1 MRGLSDRIR
10 WLARVAPIVIV
21 VVVVALFSVIQTI
34 DLVHQQV
41 PGSFAESSLA
51 ADPSTA
57 RYTLTS
63 IACALSTVLA
73 ITITLALIVVE
84 LTASR
89 YTPKLIDLFIEAK
102 ANLLLL
108 AVFISTIIYCF
119 YVANTITPDFGPR
132 FGILTCLIL
141 MTLCL
146 ASLIPYIFFVFSFL
160 APTSIISKIQARAL
174 GSLKQDPRKATPEGN
189 PKLRFSQ
196 SLEQISD
203 IAKGSLRIN
212 DTSVALSSVWSL
224 MDISASCLERKPQQP
239 QQWFNVEPGVFLGPS
254 EEYVSRIE
262 QERSWVEVKVL
273 RELQG
278 IFSSSLGG
286 SREVATAVAVS
297 ARRLGESALSAG
309 DETVVELVVKHFNTF
324 LREAIN
330 GQQKGIIYNLLAEYR
345 SLAEYLL
352 DSRPEL
358 AVRISHHLCYYA
370 SVAEAQGVEFVAETV
385 AYDLQVLNRVAYQ
398 QDCPLT
404 ADLLAAFLGLGATLR
419 SRGFSPAL
427 AGVYKMWL
435 ALGAFYL
442 SVGAELLQEQVQA
455 ALHQVEPDV
464 LAMLGEELLSVTEPE
479 FWEITDRGVNFDYLD
494 PDLRPPLREF
504 LKQLPASD

>member
-1 MRGLSDRIR
+1 MRGLSHRIR
-10 WLARVAPIVIV
+10 WLAKVAPIVIV
-21 VVVVALFSVIQTI
+21 VVVVALFSVIQTV
-34 DLVHQQV
+34 DLVRQQV
-41 PGSFAESSLA
+41 PGSFVESSLA

-108 AVFISTIIYCF
+108 TVFISTIIYCF

-146 ASLIPYIFFVFSFL
+146 ASLIPYIFFVFGFL
-160 APTSIISKIQARAL
+160 APASIISKIQSRAL
-174 GSLKQDPRKATPEGN
+174 GCLRQNLRRANSEGS

-212 DTSVALSSVWSL
+212 DTSVALNSVWAL
-224 MDISASCLERKPQQP
+224 MDISASYLDQKPQQP
-239 QQWFNVEPGVFLGPS
+239 QQWFNVEPGIFLGPS

-262 QERSWVEVKVL
+262 QERDWVEVKIL
-273 RELQG
+273 RELQT

-286 SREVATAVAVS
+286 SREVATAV
-297 ARRLGESALSAG
+297 E
-309 DETVVELVVKHFNTF
+309 HFNTF

-345 SLAEYLL
+345 ALAEQLVC
-352 DSRPEL
+352 SRPEL
-358 AVRISHHLCYYA
+358 AVRMSHHLCYYA
-370 SVAEAQGVEFVAETV
+370 RIAEEQGVQFVAETV

-404 ADLLAAFLGLGATLR
+404 AELLAAFLGLGGALQR
-419 SRGFSPAL
+419 RGFSQAL

-435 ALGAFYL
+435 ALGAFYV
-442 SVGAELLQEQVQA
+442 SAGAELLQEQVQA

-494 PDLRPPLREF
+494 PALRPPLREF
-504 LKQLPASD
+504 LKQLPPSG